1 MPKISQRA
9 IDIPQSDIRKF
20 VPLADAARKRGLKVF
35 PLNIGQPDIKSPKL
49 FLDELKNLE
58 LDIVAYDKSRGND
71 RLVEACRGYYKRTLD
86 VDLITENIQITAG
99 GSEGILFS
107 LLTVCNPGDEIITF
121 EPFFV
126 NNIGNAYKSS
136 IKFVPVPT
144 VAENG
149 FQIPLPAEIE
159 QYITPKTKAILI
171 CNPNNPTGTAYPISV
186 MEAYIKFAEERK
198 LFLLVDEVYRDF
210 IYDEDELYTVLKYR
224 SNNVVVIDS
233 FSKRFSL
240 CGARLGVLL
249 SYNLTF
255 MDAVFRFAQTRQCSA
270 TIEQLALIP
279 VLERIDESYLKTVKA
294 EYKCRRDVVVGAL
307 REMPGVVSYEPEG
320 AFYAVVK
327 LPIGNAN
334 HFITWMLNEYSYNGS
349 TVFVSPASGFY
360 ITPNTGLNEIRI
372 AYVINCAELEQAMEV
387 LKHALVEYK
396 RLGN

>member
-20 VPLADAARKRGLKVF
+20 VPLADGARNRGLKVY

-49 FLDELKNLE
+49 FLDELKNLK

-71 RLVEACRGYYKRTLD
+71 RLVEACRDYYKRTLD
-86 VDLITENIQITAG
+86 VDLVTENIQITAG

-107 LLTVCNPGDEIITF
+107 LLTACNPGDEILTF

-126 NNIGNAYKSS
+126 NNIGNAYKSA

-144 VAENG
+144 YAENG
-149 FQIPLPAEIE
+149 FQIPLPSEIE
-159 QYITPKTKAILI
+159 RYITSKTKAILI
-171 CNPNNPTGTAYPISV
+171 CNPNNPTGTAYPVSV
-186 MEAYIKFAEERK
+186 MEAYIKFAEDRK

-210 IYDEDELYTVLKYR
+210 VYDQDELYTVLKYR

-249 SYNLTF
+249 SYNDTF

-279 VLERIDESYLKTVKA
+279 VLERIDDSYLRDVKT

-307 REMPGVVSYEPEG
+307 REMDGVVSYEPEG
-320 AFYAVVK
+320 AFYVIAK
-327 LPIGNAN
+327 LPITNAN
-334 HFITWMLNEYSYNGS
+334 HFIAWMLNEYSYNGS

-360 ITPNTGLNEIRI
+360 ITPNTGLNEVRI
-372 AYVINCAELEQAMEV
+372 AYVINCTELKQAMEA
-387 LKHALVEYK
+387 LKHGLTEYN